1 MSVLHIYF
9 MSVCWNVR
17 TQCHFFLLFFIVI
30 WCKLREM
37 DTLPMEATLSKL
49 FVSPSEKRVYCKRK
63 ECAPLP
69 SEKGCTLKGK
79 NELPFEKGLLWNE
92 RMCFPS
98 EKGCILNGKN
108 LLPFEK
114 WCTLKGCTL
123 NRKNVLPFEKGCTLK
138 GKNVLP
144 FWIGFYFERKIFAPP
159 LGAHSF
165 IVEEWL
171 SEAKLSCILHY
182 QDPVVQSVVSLTSS
196 LRVISLTVLA
206 DSIYNILIFFAEKM
220 WVAFALQKLLTFF
233 QQKFQHIC
241 ISLHVNFNE
250 SLTND
255 IVSFEQLG
263 PGCPTEIGLQLG
275 KAGQVKV
282 EGNVFIS
289 YVSSLSFIFLSLLS
303 LSFISI
309 FSSVFSLS
317 LGNNTKWPTRVDV
330 SLSPNSINLSL

>member
-79 NELPFEKGLLWNE
+79 NVLPFEKGLLWNE

-98 EKGCILNGKN
+98 EKGCNLNGKN

-123 NRKNVLPFEKGCTLK
+123 NRKNVLLFWKGVYSK
-138 GKNVLP
+138 WKEFAP
-144 FWIGFYFERKIFAPP
+144 FWKVVYSKGVYSKRKECASLWKGVYSKQKECASLWKGVYSKRKECAPLLNRVLLWKENICSP
-159 LGAHSF
+159 LGS
-165 IVEEWL
+165 
-171 SEAKLSCILHY
+171 
-182 QDPVVQSVVSLTSS
+182 
-196 LRVISLTVLA
+196 
-206 DSIYNILIFFAEKM
+206 
-220 WVAFALQKLLTFF
+220 TFF
-233 QQKFQHIC
+233 HC
-241 ISLHVNFNE
+241 RGVVE
-250 SLTND
+250 W
-255 IVSFEQLG
+255 
-263 PGCPTEIGLQLG
+263 G
-275 KAGQVKV
+275 KAVVYLTLPGPSCSK
-282 EGNVFIS
+282 
-289 YVSSLSFIFLSLLS
+289 
-303 LSFISI
+303 
-309 FSSVFSLS
+309 
-317 LGNNTKWPTRVDV
+317 RR
-330 SLSPNSINLSL
+330 